1 MRIRE
6 KPREPGSSLLH
17 SHLLS
22 RSVTR
27 TAPFPPGCTHQSQ
40 PRAKRCDTPCPCP
53 WPCSASLSHTA
64 SPGYL
69 LVFLQRTF
77 RPAADNSPDLGN
89 ISKGTVDSR
98 GHCDLQPALPRA
110 GQLSPRLLS
119 VTTHGIPYFSLRGE
133 KTHSWLQ
140 MSPAQPHLDH
150 CGERAAHGPHRGRL

>member
-27 TAPFPPGCTHQSQ
+27 TAPFPPGCKHQSQ
-40 PRAKRCDTPCPCP
+40 PRAKRCDTRCPCP

-110 GQLSPRLLS
+110 GQLSPLRDHTRNSIFLSQGRKNSLLAPD
-119 VTTHGIPYFSLRGE
+119 VTSTSTSGSLRGSE
-133 KTHSWLQ
+133 
-140 MSPAQPHLDH
+140 QPTGHT
-150 CGERAAHGPHRGRL
+150 GRL

>member
-40 PRAKRCDTPCPCP
+40 PHAKCCDTPCPCP

-89 ISKGTVDSR
+89 ISKGTMDSR
-98 GHCDLQPALPRA
+98 GHCDLQPRA

-119 VTTHGIPYFSLRGE
+119 VTTHGIPWLSQGRKNSLLAPDVTSTATSGSLRGSE
-133 KTHSWLQ
+133 
-140 MSPAQPHLDH
+140 QPTGHT
-150 CGERAAHGPHRGRL
+150 GRF